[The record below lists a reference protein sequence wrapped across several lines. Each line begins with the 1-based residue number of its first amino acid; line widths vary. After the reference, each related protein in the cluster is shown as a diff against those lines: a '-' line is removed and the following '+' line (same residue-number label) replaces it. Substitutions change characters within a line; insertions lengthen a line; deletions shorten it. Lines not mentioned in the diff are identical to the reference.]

1 MELTPEERQRIY
13 EEEKA
18 RIEAEK
24 KASQEAGPPQTTG
37 LQSNV
42 AALLCYLG
50 GWVTGIIFFILEQKD
65 RFVRFHAL
73 QSIIVFGT
81 LNVAGV
87 LLSYIP
93 VAGDFFAAIVGILA
107 FVLWIVLMVKAYQG
121 ERYRI
126 AVAGDIAASSF
137 PVESSPDGRS
147 SGQAAISEGEPSATV
162 KDEAEE
168 IKPAEKPEHTEKRM
182 GGSRA
187 LRVTASSFA
196 IAWSFI
202 LLIFFSFFSGYI
214 AYYQPVMRGGTTVW
228 NRYPL
233 LTGDYYQWL
242 PILATTLI
250 LAIAGHI
257 LLIIYDR
264 YWLRRMIQIVL
275 YILGTVTVVS
285 FISIAPY
292 NFGVIPGISN
302 NMVITISII
311 LIIVLIAIA
320 IALGISA
327 LVIFIKLVIHMSRHS
342 SGKFFSL

>member
-1 MELTPEERQRIY
+1 MQLSPEERQRIY

-18 RIEAEK
+18 RIQAEER
-24 KASQEAGPPQTTG
+24 AARLAAAPQGTG
-37 LQSNV
+37 LEPRV
-42 AALLCYLG
+42 AALLCYLA
-50 GWVTGIIFFILEQKD
+50 GWVSGIVFLVLEQRD
-65 RFVRFHAL
+65 RYVRYHAL

-87 LLSYIP
+87 LLSYVP
-93 VAGDFFAAIVGILA
+93 VIGNFLGAIIGVLA
-107 FVLWIVLMVKAYQG
+107 LVLWIVLMVKSYQG

-126 AVAGDIAASSF
+126 PVAGDIAAASF
-137 PVESSPDGRS
+137 PEDEAGT
-147 SGQAAISEGEPSATV
+147 GQAAERQPSDTAESPGIV
-162 KDEAEE
+162 DESAGSAHREE
-168 IKPAEKPEHTEKRM
+168 KLECTDGYP

-187 LRVTASSFA
+187 LRVTASGFA

-214 AYYQPVMRGGTTVW
+214 AYYQPVIRGGTTIW

-242 PILATTLI
+242 PILVTTLI

-264 YWLRRMIQIVL
+264 YWLRQLVRIVL
-275 YILGTVTVVS
+275 YVLGTAVVVS
-285 FISIAPY
+285 FITIAPY
-292 NFGVIPGISN
+292 NFAVIPGLGN
-302 NMVITISII
+302 NIAVTISIVFT
-311 LIIVLIAIA
+311 IVLIAIA

-327 LVIFIKLVIHMSRHS
+327 LVTLIKLVVRMGRNP
-342 SGKFFSL
+342 SGKLSCL